1 VLQEIGKVIFLNNK
15 TARHMRFNLLKSG
28 APLCALVFV
37 LSLVPARRVYAQ
49 DKTSFVKGMIQAGN
63 NEPLA
68 GVSVIIRNTKNNFT
82 SGTSTDSSG
91 NFSFSHITAGGPYTF
106 TFSAVGYEKQ
116 TLAGYNIKPDITLSL
131 MITMVQSTASLDQ
144 VVVVGY
150 GTQKRK
156 DLTGSVGSLASKEI
170 KDLAVTRVEQALSGR
185 VAGVQVKLADG
196 QPGSSPQI
204 RIRGIGSISAGVDP
218 LYVVDGF
225 PTDNIQT
232 LNPNDIESLDILKDA
247 SATAIYGS
255 RGSNGV
261 VIINTK
267 RGATG
272 KPKISLDTY
281 FGYQQVTRKPEFL
294 TAQEQANYYYNSIR
308 NRNIDLGNNVSGDPA
323 SWAIR
328 VPQTALDV
336 KSGKNTLNV
345 SAMDSV
351 LRIAPQQSINLS
363 VSGGSENV
371 KYAISGEFLNQDG
384 IIINSNFKRYSLR
397 ANIDAQLTKRLS
409 LKVNLNPSYIIN
421 SNVIA
426 AGGGAGAST
435 SIIGSATSAQPYY
448 PLHNADGSYFVY
460 QTVDASTDLNN
471 PLALAQEKKDI
482 STRTRILGNVSAQYK
497 LLEGLNLNVL
507 IGATSNN
514 TKGSSF
520 TPQLPAFLNAAA
532 TGTDNA
538 SSQYDWLAEYT
549 ANYTRSFG
557 KHNLAVLAGYT
568 VQEDVSDSNSFSS
581 NNYPNNLVP
590 SLSAVSGIITSGSAS
605 RAEWSI
611 ESELARINYNF
622 DGRYFLTTSIRRDGS
637 SRFGANNKY
646 GVFPSAALAWRVSDE
661 KFFKG
666 IHFINELKLRA
677 SYGKTGNNNIGNY
690 ASLSTINYIKYTTG
704 GIAIGGFAPGVI
716 PNPDLTWETQE
727 QFNGGID
734 VSFFNSRLN
743 ITVDHFESKNKDL
756 LLNVNIPTATG
767 FGTALQNIGEVHN
780 KGWEFVL
787 NGVIA
792 NTAKFRWSTDLNF
805 SAYKNK
811 VTKLGPSGDD
821 IISGTNIT
829 RIGQPIGMFYGFI
842 ADGIFKNAGELAA
855 GPVYNKGL
863 ADDSRVGDIRFKD
876 VSGPNGK
883 PDGKIDNN
891 DITIM
896 GSPYPDFYYG
906 ITNRLSYQ
914 NFSFSFNLAGSYGAE
929 IYSNAMVIY
938 RLIRSR
944 SRTLSTERNFWK
956 SEADPGDGKTPR
968 PDDVPRGGLRLA
980 SSRYLDNGSYLRINN
995 ITLGYVLP
1003 EKLSKSVNINSMR
1016 VYASAT
1022 NPYIFTKNL
1031 SFNADVSNSG
1041 NSLNPG
1047 IDANNYPL
1055 PRSIVFGL
1063 NVIF

>member
-1 VLQEIGKVIFLNNK
+1 MVQNN
-15 TARHMRFNLLKSG
+15 
-28 APLCALVFV
+28 
-37 LSLVPARRVYAQ
+37 
-49 DKTSFVKGMIQAGN
+49 N
-63 NEPLA
+63 NEPLP
-68 GVSVIIRNTKNNFT
+68 GVSIIIRNTKTNVT

-91 NFSFSHITAGGPYTF
+91 NFSFSRISSGGPYTF
-106 TFSAVGYEKQ
+106 TFSMVGYENQ
-116 TLAGYNIKPDITLSL
+116 TLTGYSIKPETTLFL
-131 MITMVQSTASLDQ
+131 TTRLVQSNESLDQ

-156 DLTGSVGSLASKEI
+156 DLTGSVGTLAGKEI

-281 FGYQQVTRKPEFL
+281 FGYQEVTRKPEFL
-294 TAQEQANYYYNSIR
+294 NAKEQANYYYNSIR

-323 SWAIR
+323 TWAIR
-328 VPQTALDV
+328 VPQTPLDV
-336 KSGKNTLNV
+336 ISGKNTYEV

-351 LRIAPQQSINLS
+351 LRIAPEQSMNLS
-363 VSGGSENV
+363 VSGGTENV
-371 KYAISGEFLNQDG
+371 RYAISGEFLNQDG

-397 ANIDAQLTKRLS
+397 ANVDAQLTKRLS

-421 SNVIA
+421 NNVIA

-460 QTVDASTDLNN
+460 QTIDASTDLNN
-471 PLALAQEKKDI
+471 PLALAMEKKDL
-482 STRTRILGNVSAQYK
+482 STRTRILANVSAQYK
-497 LLEGLNLNVL
+497 LMEGLNLNVL
-507 IGATSNN
+507 MGAALTN
-514 TKGSSF
+514 TKGASF

-532 TGTDNA
+532 TGTDNS
-538 SSQYDWLAEYT
+538 SSQYNWLAEYT
-549 ANYTRSFG
+549 ANYSKSFG
-557 KHNLAVLAGYT
+557 RHNISVLAGYT
-568 VQEDVSDSNSFSS
+568 VQEDVSDDNSFTS
-581 NNYPNNLVP
+581 NNYPNNLVR
-590 SLSAVSGIITSGSAS
+590 SLSAVSGIITSGTAS

-611 ESELARINYNF
+611 VSELARINYNY

-661 KFFKG
+661 RFFKN

-704 GIAIGGFAPGVI
+704 GVAIGGFAPGVI
-716 PNPDLTWETQE
+716 PNPNLTWETQE

-734 VSFFNSRLN
+734 ISFFKSRLN
-743 ITVDHFESKNKDL
+743 ITVDHFESKNNDL

-780 KGWEFVL
+780 KGWEFVV
-787 NGVIA
+787 NAIIA
-792 NTAKFRWSTDLNF
+792 NAGKFRWSADLNF

-842 ADGIFKNAGELAA
+842 VDGIFKNAAELAA

-906 ITNRLSYQ
+906 VTNRFSYQ
-914 NFSFSFNLAGSYGAE
+914 NFNVSFNLAGSYGAE

-944 SRTLSTERNFWK
+944 SRTLSTERNYWK
-956 SEADPGDGKTPR
+956 SETDPGDGKTPR

-980 SSRYLDNGSYLRINN
+980 SSRYLDNGSYLRVNN
-995 ITLGYVLP
+995 ITFGYILP
-1003 EKLSKSVNINSMR
+1003 EKISRSININSIR
-1016 VYASAT
+1016 VYASA
-1022 NPYIFTKNL
+1022 NNSFIFTKNL

-1063 NVIF
+1063 NVTF

>member
-1 VLQEIGKVIFLNNK
+1 MFL
-15 TARHMRFNLLKSG
+15 FFFFQSSG
-28 APLCALVFV
+28 LY
-37 LSLVPARRVYAQ
+37 SQ
-49 DKTSFVKGMIQAGN
+49 DKTSVVKGMVQNNN
-63 NEPLA
+63 NEPLP
-68 GVSVIIRNTKNNFT
+68 GVSIIIRNTKTNVT

-91 NFSFSHITAGGPYTF
+91 NFSFSRISSGGPYTF
-106 TFSAVGYEKQ
+106 TFSMVGYENQ
-116 TLAGYNIKPDITLSL
+116 TLTGYSIKPETTLFL
-131 MITMVQSTASLDQ
+131 TTRLVQSNESLDQ

-156 DLTGSVGSLASKEI
+156 DLTGSVGTLAGKEI

-281 FGYQQVTRKPEFL
+281 FGYQEVTRKPEFL
-294 TAQEQANYYYNSIR
+294 NAKEQANYYYNSIR

-323 SWAIR
+323 TWAIR
-328 VPQTALDV
+328 VPQTPLDV
-336 KSGKNTLNV
+336 ISGKNTYEV

-351 LRIAPQQSINLS
+351 LRIAPEQSMNLS
-363 VSGGSENV
+363 VSGGTENV
-371 KYAISGEFLNQDG
+371 RYAISGEFLNQDG

-397 ANIDAQLTKRLS
+397 ANVDAQLTKRLS

-421 SNVIA
+421 NNVIA

-460 QTVDASTDLNN
+460 QTIDASTDLNN
-471 PLALAQEKKDI
+471 PLALAMEKKDL
-482 STRTRILGNVSAQYK
+482 STRTRILANVSAQYK
-497 LLEGLNLNVL
+497 LMEGLNLNVL
-507 IGATSNN
+507 MGAALTN
-514 TKGSSF
+514 TKGASF

-532 TGTDNA
+532 TGTDNS
-538 SSQYDWLAEYT
+538 SSQYNWLAEYT
-549 ANYTRSFG
+549 ANYSKSFG
-557 KHNLAVLAGYT
+557 RHNISVLAGYT
-568 VQEDVSDSNSFSS
+568 VQEDVSDDNSFTS
-581 NNYPNNLVP
+581 NNYPNNLVR
-590 SLSAVSGIITSGSAS
+590 SLSAVSGIITSGTAS

-611 ESELARINYNF
+611 VSELARINYNY

-661 KFFKG
+661 RFFKN

-704 GIAIGGFAPGVI
+704 GVAIGGFAPGVI
-716 PNPDLTWETQE
+716 PNPNLTWETQE

-734 VSFFNSRLN
+734 ISFFKSRLN
-743 ITVDHFESKNKDL
+743 ITVDHFESKNNDL

-780 KGWEFVL
+780 KGWEFVV
-787 NGVIA
+787 NAIIA
-792 NTAKFRWSTDLNF
+792 NAGKFRWSADLNF

-842 ADGIFKNAGELAA
+842 VDGIFKNAAELAA

-906 ITNRLSYQ
+906 VTNRFSYQ
-914 NFSFSFNLAGSYGAE
+914 NFNVSFNLAGSYGAE

-944 SRTLSTERNFWK
+944 SRTLSTERNYWK
-956 SEADPGDGKTPR
+956 SETDPGDGKTPR

-980 SSRYLDNGSYLRINN
+980 SSRYLDNGSYLRVNN
-995 ITLGYVLP
+995 ITFGYILP
-1003 EKLSKSVNINSMR
+1003 EKISRSININSIR
-1016 VYASAT
+1016 VYASA
-1022 NPYIFTKNL
+1022 NNSFIFTKNL

-1063 NVIF
+1063 NVTF

>member
-1 VLQEIGKVIFLNNK
+1 
-15 TARHMRFNLLKSG
+15 MLLFFFFQSSG
-28 APLCALVFV
+28 LY
-37 LSLVPARRVYAQ
+37 SQ
-49 DKTSFVKGMIQAGN
+49 DKSSLVKGMVQNNN
-63 NEPLA
+63 NEPLP
-68 GVSVIIRNTKNNFT
+68 GVSVIIRNAKTNVT
-82 SGTSTDSSG
+82 SGTSTDSLG
-91 NFSFSHITAGGPYTF
+91 NFSFSRISSGGPYTF
-106 TFSAVGYEKQ
+106 TFSMVGYENQ
-116 TLAGYNIKPDITLSL
+116 TLTGYNIKPEITLSL
-131 MITMVQSTASLDQ
+131 TTRLVQSNESLDQ

-156 DLTGSVGSLASKEI
+156 DLTGSVGTLSGKEI

-267 RGATG
+267 RGANG

-281 FGYQQVTRKPEFL
+281 FGYQEVTRKPEFL
-294 TAQEQANYYYNSIR
+294 NAKEQANYYYNSIR

-323 SWAIR
+323 TWAIR
-328 VPQTALDV
+328 VPQTPLDV
-336 KSGKNTLNV
+336 ISGKNTYEV

-351 LRIAPQQSINLS
+351 LRTAPEQSINLS
-363 VSGGSENV
+363 VSGGNENV
-371 KYAISGEFLNQDG
+371 RYAVSGEFFNQDG

-397 ANIDAQLTKRLS
+397 ANVDAQLTKRLS

-421 SNVIA
+421 NNVIA

-460 QTVDASTDLNN
+460 QTIDASTDLNN
-471 PLALAQEKKDI
+471 PLALAMEKKDL
-482 STRTRILGNVSAQYK
+482 STRTRILANVSAQYK
-497 LLEGLNLNVL
+497 LMEGLNLNVL
-507 IGATSNN
+507 MGAALNN
-514 TKGSSF
+514 TKGASF

-532 TGTDNA
+532 TGTDNS
-538 SSQYDWLAEYT
+538 SSQYNWLAEYT
-549 ANYTRSFG
+549 ANYTKSFG
-557 KHNLAVLAGYT
+557 KHNISALAGYT
-568 VQEDVSDSNSFSS
+568 VQEDVSDDNSFTS

-590 SLSAVSGIITSGSAS
+590 SLSAVSGIITSGTAS

-611 ESELARINYNF
+611 VSELARINYNYE
-622 DGRYFLTTSIRRDGS
+622 GRYFLTTSIRRDGS

-661 KFFKG
+661 HFFKK

-704 GIAIGGFAPGVI
+704 GVAIGGFAPGVI
-716 PNPDLTWETQE
+716 PNPNLTWETQE

-734 VSFFNSRLN
+734 VSFFKSRLN
-743 ITVDHFESKNKDL
+743 ITVDHFESKNNDL

-780 KGWEFVL
+780 KGWEFVV
-787 NGVIA
+787 NAVISNA
-792 NTAKFRWSTDLNF
+792 SKFRWSADLNF

-842 ADGIFKNAGELAA
+842 ADGIFKNAAELAA

-906 ITNRLSYQ
+906 FTNRFSYQ
-914 NFSFSFNLAGSYGAE
+914 NFNVSFNLAGSYGAE

-944 SRTLSTERNFWK
+944 SRTLSTERNYWK
-956 SEADPGDGKTPR
+956 SETDPGDGKTPR

-995 ITLGYVLP
+995 ITFGYILP
-1003 EKLSKSVNINSMR
+1003 EKIFKSIDINSIR
-1016 VYASAT
+1016 VYASAN
-1022 NPYIFTKNL
+1022 NPFIFTKNL

-1063 NVIF
+1063 NVTF

>member
-1 VLQEIGKVIFLNNK
+1 
-15 TARHMRFNLLKSG
+15 MRIKSFESRATFYALMLLFFFFQSSG
-28 APLCALVFV
+28 LY
-37 LSLVPARRVYAQ
+37 SQ
-49 DKTSFVKGMIQAGN
+49 DKTSLVKGMVQNNN
-63 NEPLA
+63 NEPLP
-68 GVSVIIRNTKNNFT
+68 GVSVIIRNSKTNVT

-91 NFSFSHITAGGPYTF
+91 NFSFSRISSGGPYTF
-106 TFSAVGYEKQ
+106 TFSMIGYENQ
-116 TLAGYNIKPDITLSL
+116 TLTGYSIKPETTLSL
-131 MITMVQSTASLDQ
+131 TTRLVQSNESLDQ

-156 DLTGSVGSLASKEI
+156 DLTGSVGTLASKEI

-294 TAQEQANYYYNSIR
+294 NAKEQANYYYNSIR

-323 SWAIR
+323 TWTIR
-328 VPQTALDV
+328 VPQTPLDV
-336 KSGKNTLNV
+336 ISGKNTYEV
-345 SAMDSV
+345 SAIDSV
-351 LRIAPQQSINLS
+351 LRTAPEQSINLS
-363 VSGGSENV
+363 VSGGNENV

-397 ANIDAQLTKRLS
+397 ANVDAQLTKRLS

-421 SNVIA
+421 NNVIA

-460 QTVDASTDLNN
+460 QTIDASTDLNN
-471 PLALAQEKKDI
+471 PLALAMEKKDL
-482 STRTRILGNVSAQYK
+482 SARTRVLANVSAQYK
-497 LLEGLNLNVL
+497 LMEGLNLNVL
-507 IGATSNN
+507 MGAALTNI
-514 TKGSSF
+514 KGASF

-532 TGTDNA
+532 TGTDNS
-538 SSQYDWLAEYT
+538 SSQYNWLAEYT
-549 ANYTRSFG
+549 ANYTKSFG
-557 KHNLAVLAGYT
+557 KHNISALAGYT
-568 VQEDVSDSNSFSS
+568 VQEDVSDDNSFTS

-590 SLSAVSGIITSGSAS
+590 SLSAVSGIITSGTAS

-611 ESELARINYNF
+611 VSELARINYNY

-661 KFFKG
+661 HFFKN
-666 IHFINELKLRA
+666 IHFIKELKLRA

-704 GIAIGGFAPGVI
+704 GVAIGGFAPGVI
-716 PNPDLTWETQE
+716 PNPNLTWETQE

-734 VSFFNSRLN
+734 VSFFKSRLN
-743 ITVDHFESKNKDL
+743 ITVDHFKSKNNDL

-780 KGWEFVL
+780 KGWEFVV
-787 NGVIA
+787 NAVIA
-792 NTAKFRWSTDLNF
+792 NAGKFRWSADLNF

-842 ADGIFKNAGELAA
+842 VDGIFKNAAELAA

-876 VSGPNGK
+876 VSGTNGK

-906 ITNRLSYQ
+906 FTNRFSYQ
-914 NFSFSFNLAGSYGAE
+914 NFNVSFNLAGSYGAE

-944 SRTLSTERNFWK
+944 SRTLSTERNYWK
-956 SEADPGDGKTPR
+956 SETDPGDGKTPR
-968 PDDVPRGGLRLA
+968 PDDSPRGGLRLA
-980 SSRYLDNGSYLRINN
+980 SSRYLDNGSYLRVNN
-995 ITLGYVLP
+995 ITFGYILP
-1003 EKLSKSVNINSMR
+1003 EKISRSIDINSIR
-1016 VYASAT
+1016 VYASA
-1022 NPYIFTKNL
+1022 NNSFIFTKNL

-1063 NVIF
+1063 NVTF